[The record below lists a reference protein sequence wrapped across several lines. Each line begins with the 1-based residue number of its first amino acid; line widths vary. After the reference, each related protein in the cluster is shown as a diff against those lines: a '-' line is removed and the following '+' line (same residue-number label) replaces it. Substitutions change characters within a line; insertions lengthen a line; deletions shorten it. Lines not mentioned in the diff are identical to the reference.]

1 MSIQGLHSQAAQ
13 EIVRRY
19 ADINGVGEVPQS
31 LPAAEDTV
39 QYPQPHTPVL
49 SNVSNETPKPKRR
62 SPPETVMPQRDPF
75 VPIATKPVDKQLRAR
90 YQQKLATTQPDVQP
104 EPWDDPRA
112 SCYSIDDSLF
122 EDKSWE
128 SAARALC
135 KACVLRVP
143 CLERELDMPTTDGIR
158 GGLNFLQ
165 RIKLVQIRQNG
176 LTQAQGRKY
185 DARSK
190 TTE

>member
-1 MSIQGLHSQAAQ
+1 MSMQELDDQTAK
-13 EIVRRY
+13 EIVGRY
-19 ADINGVGEVPQS
+19 APIDGVGEVPQS
-31 LPAAEDTV
+31 LPDAEDTA
-39 QYPQPHTPVL
+39 QQTQTEPKAPVL
-49 SNVSNETPKPKRR
+49 NIVSNNETPKPKRR
-62 SPPETVMPQRDPF
+62 SPAETAKPQTAPF
-75 VPIATKPVDKQLRAR
+75 VPI
-90 YQQKLATTQPDVQP
+90 ATTQPDVQP

-112 SCYSIDDSLF
+112 ACYSIDDTLF
-122 EDKSWE
+122 EDKTWE

-158 GGLNFLQ
+158 GGLDFLQ
-165 RIKLVQIRQNG
+165 RMKLVQIRQNG

-190 TTE
+190 RKG